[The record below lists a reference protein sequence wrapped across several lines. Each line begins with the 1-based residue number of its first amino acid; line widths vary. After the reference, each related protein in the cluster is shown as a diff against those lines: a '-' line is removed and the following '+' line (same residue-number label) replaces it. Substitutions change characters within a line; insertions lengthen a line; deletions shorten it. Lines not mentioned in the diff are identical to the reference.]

1 MIVIVF
7 LVVGAMFYGMRKP
20 GEIKNILQPQK
31 HAVSSSLSS
40 ESKLV
45 TKVID
50 GDTLVVE
57 GGEHVRLLGID
68 ADERGYPCYD
78 AARVRLEELA
88 LNKTATLESDSTDKD
103 QYGRLLRYII
113 VDGKDINE
121 TLVSEGLAV
130 ARFLGDN
137 VKHKQEI
144 VQAEKKAI
152 DNHIGC
158 KWSR

>member
-1 MIVIVF
+1 MIVF
-7 LVVGAMFYGMRKP
+7 LVALVLLYGMRKP
-20 GEIKNILQPQK
+20 GEIKNITQPSK
-31 HAVSSSLSS
+31 NTAASPLSS
-40 ESKLV
+40 ESKMV

-57 GGEHVRLLGID
+57 GGNHVRLLGID

-78 AARVRLEELA
+78 AARVRLEELV
-88 LNKTATLESDSTDKD
+88 LNKTATLESDRTDKD
-103 QYGRLLRYII
+103 QYGRLLRYVIA
-113 VDGKDINE
+113 DGKDINE

-152 DNHIGC
+152 NSHVGC